1 MGIFKDGTREAG
13 GAWVDGTGTGGGG
26 GGLTSPVGVA
36 DGGTGQTTT
45 PEGAAAL
52 LAITPVDAVA
62 KAFFVDAVAG
72 NDASDGKTLGTA
84 WLTTARMEAAVKYNR
99 EILLY
104 NELLTFTIVGGDNA
118 SGAPLG
124 TQQNYTLPSDYLKW
138 GKVTI
143 KGSGRLREFTNTIA
157 STTEL
162 QVGGVTGGLQAVVN
176 GAPGF
181 TPGKVTGLFAENLT
195 TAEHAAVG
203 HHGSATSFQYAAI
216 SAWTPVFA
224 AGNSV
229 EFYRHGAR
237 LILPATAT
245 RERWTEFRV
254 EDCELDHLGPQW
266 FAQGTTDLVRVFVNG
281 PRLFPEVGGGDM
293 ILEGCVYNYDN
304 RSGPHYGSNLHFK
317 SCAITSDG
325 VDGRLKVNGGELR
338 LSGHILAVD
347 FGDWDLE
354 DNSMIRGQAAAG
366 ASAVLYTID
375 GGTITAGITTPST
388 AGDSDYIRVDDVQIV
403 GRLRFGKTH
412 IFSGTPHFQINWNPL
427 NDIQQSGGSP
437 ALVADT
443 QRPTTFSVAAPGAGA
458 SNAAG
463 YSNGDRWQ
471 TPSAEWVLLDATVP
485 TWVDLTAAAPY
496 VISVCPFGAKSDG
509 TGRFL
514 LTNGKTS
521 DGDDTSKDKTRQAV
535 PVPAGITSA
544 QLIALVHYSKEAD
557 LTTVMKAH
565 VNGLVV
571 DTITLAPNA
580 NGAGQEAMAAA
591 VADGD
596 YVEIEYDANQQPGE
610 CAMSFLLEVTP

>member
-1 MGIFKDGTREAG
+1 MAWTTPGAG
-13 GAWVDGTGTGGGG
+13 GAGGGGTGG

-36 DGGTGQTTT
+36 DGGTGKTTT
-45 PEGAAAL
+45 PEGVAAL
-52 LAITPVDAVA
+52 LGITPVSNAAVD
-62 KAFFVDAVAG
+62 FFVDAVAG
-72 NDASDGKTLGTA
+72 SDAADGLTSGTA
-84 WLTTARMEAAVKYNR
+84 WQTTARMEEAVQYKR
-99 EILLY
+99 ECQLF
-104 NELLTFTIVGGDNA
+104 NEALSFTLVGGDNA

-124 TQQNYTLPSDYLKW
+124 TQQTYTLPDEYLRW

-143 KGSGRLREFTNTIA
+143 KATGRLREFTNTIA

-181 TPGKVTGLFAENLT
+181 TPGKVVGLFAENLT
-195 TAEHAAVG
+195 SGEVVGVG
-203 HHGSATSFQYAAI
+203 HHGSATSFQYAQSRSAG
-216 SAWTPVFA
+216 AWTPSFSA
-224 AGNSV
+224 TDTV
-229 EFYRHGAR
+229 EFYRHGAK
-237 LILPATAT
+237 LVLPATAK

-293 ILEGCVYNYDN
+293 VLESCVYNYDN
-304 RSGPHYGSNLHFK
+304 RAGPHYGSNLHIK
-317 SCAITSDG
+317 GCVITSDG
-325 VDGRLKVNGGELR
+325 VDGRLKINGGELR
-338 LSGHILAVD
+338 FTGHILAVD

-354 DNSMIRGQAAAG
+354 DNSLIRGQANAG
-366 ASAVLYTID
+366 AHAVLYTID
-375 GGTITAGITTPST
+375 GGTITAGITTVST
-388 AGDSDYIRVDDVQIV
+388 ADDSDYIRVDDFQIV
-403 GRLRFGKTH
+403 GRLRAGKTN
-412 IFSGTPHFQINWNPL
+412 IFKGTPHFQINWNPL

-437 ALVADT
+437 ALVEDT
-443 QRPTTFSVAAPGAGA
+443 QRPTTFSVAIPGVAA
-458 SNAAG
+458 NNEAG

-485 TWVDLTAAAPY
+485 TWKDLTAAPPY
-496 VISVCPFGAKSDG
+496 VISACPFGAKSDG

-514 LTNGKTS
+514 ITNGKTS
-521 DGDDTSKDKTRQAV
+521 DGDDTSKDKTRQAI

-544 QLIALVHYSKEAD
+544 QLIALVHYSQSAD
-557 LTTVMKAH
+557 LTTVMKVH

-580 NGAGQEAMAAA
+580 NGAGQEAMTAA